1 MMFDRIF
8 TDPKRKFVDEAA
20 DWLAARA
27 RTDGAGAKSL
37 AHIMVVVPTAQ
48 SGRRLRYA
56 LAKRFEG
63 GLVPPVVRMP
73 AHFAHPADESA
84 VADRKSVV

>member
-1 MMFDRIF
+1 MTTEKIF

-37 AHIMVVVPTAQ
+37 AHIMAVVPTAQ

-63 GLVPPVVRMP
+63 GLVP
-73 AHFAHPADESA
+73 
-84 VADRKSVV
+84 